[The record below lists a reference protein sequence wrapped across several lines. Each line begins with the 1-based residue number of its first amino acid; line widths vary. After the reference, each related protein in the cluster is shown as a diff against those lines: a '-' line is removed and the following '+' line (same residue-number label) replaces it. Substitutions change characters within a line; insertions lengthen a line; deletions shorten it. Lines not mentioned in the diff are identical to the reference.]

1 MRTKAV
7 IRTCSTVSLGALI
20 AVLAGRAALRAAD
33 ESKPRNPWLSQG
45 AFYTEE
51 QGRAKLAELGRTYS
65 DRAGW
70 EKRARTIRQGILWGA
85 GLDPLPERT
94 PLKPVFRGERPH
106 DGYSVE
112 NVAFESTPG
121 FRVTG
126 NLYRPWPRK
135 ADARYAAVLLAHG
148 HSPDPSNDGRFHE
161 SKQKL
166 GGMLARA
173 GAVVLAFDMVGY
185 GEATQHEHKTD
196 VTLRLQLWN
205 GMRALDFLESL
216 PEVDRARIG
225 MTGESG
231 GGTQTFLLTAVDPR
245 IAVSVPVVMVSA
257 HFFGGCVCESGMP
270 IHRSP
275 THETNNV
282 EIAATAAP
290 RPQLIVSDGADWTK
304 NVPEVEFPYI
314 RNVYRLYGA
323 EAQVE
328 NLHLANEKHDYGPS
342 KRAGAYAFLGRHLGL
357 DLNRIR
363 NPAGE
368 FDESPVPLD
377 PRDALLVFGGK

>member
-1 MRTKAV
+1 MRTRAV
-7 IRTCSTVSLGALI
+7 VRTCSTVSLGALI
-20 AVLAGRAALRAAD
+20 AVLAGRAALRAA
-33 ESKPRNPWLSQG
+33 EEATPRNPWLSQG

-51 QGRAKLAELGRTYS
+51 QGRAKLAEFGRTYS

-70 EKRARTIRQGILWGA
+70 EKRAKTIRAGILWGA

-135 ADARYAAVLLAHG
+135 AGDRYAAVLLAHG
-148 HSPDPSNDGRFHE
+148 HSPDPATGGRFHE

-205 GMRALDFLESL
+205 GMRAVDFLESL
-216 PEVDRARIG
+216 PEVDRGRIG

-231 GGTQTFLLTAVDPR
+231 GGTQTFVLTAVDPR

-257 HFFGGCVCESGMP
+257 HFFGGCECESGMP

-282 EIAATAAP
+282 EIAALAAP

-314 RNVYRLYGA
+314 RNVYRLCGA

-328 NLHLANEKHDYGPS
+328 NLHLAKEGHDYGPS

-357 DLNRIR
+357 DLDRIR
-363 NPAGE
+363 NAAGE
-368 FDESPVPLD
+368 FDESPVTLD